1 MSEKLPIQMAVLPF
15 SEADLVGPNDRP
27 KPEWQVVMYRWNAVL
42 NSTVKSWLGEGAT
55 NGILRALH
63 LAPKPNEGVIYAQAC
78 SLEAPK
84 AHMISL
90 SQDHRTGT
98 VSLYT
103 PLLTFSF
110 KRAGDDQKVIFQ
122 CNPIEVGDKKI
133 LAIKIAGY
141 QVVDLDRDTKEQVQE
156 AEQQATAA
164 AQQMAVAED
173 PQG

>member
-1 MSEKLPIQMAVLPF
+1 MSEKLPIKLTALPF

-42 NSTVKSWLGEGAT
+42 NSTVKSWLGEGAP
-55 NGILRALH
+55 NGILRAVH

-78 SLEAPK
+78 ALEAPK
-84 AHMISL
+84 AHTISL

-110 KRAGDDQKVIFQ
+110 KRAGEDQKVVFQ
-122 CNPIEVGDKKI
+122 CNPIEVGDQKI
-133 LAIKIAGY
+133 LAIKVAGY
-141 QVVDLDRDTKEQVQE
+141 QVVDLDRETKAQTED
-156 AEQQATAA
+156 AERATVAVDQLAA
-164 AQQMAVAED
+164 AED
-173 PQG
+173 PAE